1 MSEGTGSQG
10 SPDDAPAAH
19 WAADVLLRDGHPVHL
34 RPIAPDDGA
43 ALRDFHAGLSE
54 STVYFRFFAPKPA
67 LSDADVDYFT
77 GVDHR
82 ARVALVALDGGTLVG
97 VGRYDVLPDGTAEV
111 AFVVSDHL
119 QGQGLGSILLEHLVA
134 IGRES
139 GVPAFTAEV
148 LPANTRMLETFRAAG
163 FDVDQRR
170 EDDVLVVTFHIDATE
185 RSQAVM
191 ADRERRAEAR
201 SVARLLTPRSV
212 AVVGASRSGDRLGN
226 RVLENLRAGGFT
238 GSLVALHPEAAEIA
252 GVPCVRDLEGIDLA
266 VVVVPAEAVADVI
279 AAAPGVHGFVVVS
292 GGFGD
297 AGDDGVDRQRA
308 LVHAMRHHGMRLVG
322 PNALGVIN
330 TDPSVRLNASLV
342 AGMPP
347 EGTLGF
353 FSQSGALGGPVLRR
367 VAERGLGVSTFV
379 SAGNRADI
387 SGNDLLQY
395 WADDPRTEVV
405 LLHLET
411 IGNARKFARIIAD
424 VARRKP
430 VLMVRAG
437 GAGQR
442 HPSGHVVVPT
452 ALPQAAVDGV
462 LRACGVIVCDGL
474 DALLDTAMVVAGQP
488 LPRSDRVAVVG
499 NSDALAVMAVNAL
512 TAAGLAPV
520 GEPTVFARAAEPAS
534 FGAAVARACADPD
547 VGAVLVLHV
556 PAAEDPQDAAV
567 RRAVVDAARGQGEV
581 PVLGV
586 FPAESEV
593 ATGLPRFEDVEQ
605 AVAALAQAR
614 SLARWRGR
622 PRPTVRTPVV
632 RGDWTPGVRV
642 GREAAA
648 LLGLDDL
655 HVGAGAALGWRV
667 RAGHDPVYGP
677 VVSVAV
683 DDPVAEALGDRS
695 YRLAPVPWEETADML
710 DELTAGEVAVGAVP
724 SPRRAAVR
732 DGVRRAIAACADAAA
747 GRHEEVTVEI
757 RHLGDGDPASTDL
770 TARHVSVTVAGLV
783 AGTDPVARR
792 L

>member
-1 MSEGTGSQG
+1 MSVGPVGEAAADG
-10 SPDDAPAAH
+10 SPAAA
-19 WAADVLLRDGHPVHL
+19 WEADVLLRDGHPVHL
-34 RPIAPDDGA
+34 RAIAPSDVG
-43 ALRDFHAGLSE
+43 ALRAFHAGLSE
-54 STVYFRFFAPKPA
+54 VTVYYRFFAPKPN
-67 LSDADVDYFT
+67 LSDADVAYFT
-77 GVDHR
+77 EVDHR
-82 ARVALVALDGGTLVG
+82 ARVALVAIDGGDLVG

-111 AFVVSDHL
+111 AFVVGDDL

-134 IGRES
+134 IGREA
-139 GVPAFTAEV
+139 GIPAFTAEV

-163 FDVDQRR
+163 FVVDQRR
-170 EDDVLVVTFHIDATE
+170 EDDVLVVSFPIEATE

-191 ADRERRAEAR
+191 ADRERRSEAR
-201 SVARLLTPRSV
+201 SVARLLSPASV

-226 RVLENLRAGGFT
+226 HVLANIRAGGFT
-238 GSLVALHPEAAEIA
+238 GSLVALHPEADEID
-252 GVPCVRDLEGIDLA
+252 GVPCVRDLRGIDLA

-279 AAAPGVHGFVVVS
+279 ASATGVHGFVVVS

-297 AGDDGVDRQRA
+297 AGDDGVQRQHE
-308 LVHAMRHHGMRLVG
+308 LVRDLRRHGMRLVG

-330 TDPSVRLNASLV
+330 TDPVVRLNASLV
-342 AGMPP
+342 PDMPP
-347 EGTLGF
+347 AGSLGF
-353 FSQSGALGGPVLRR
+353 LSQSGALGGPVLRR
-367 VAERGLGVSTFV
+367 LAERGLGVSTFA

-395 WADDPRTEVV
+395 WADDPRTEAV

-442 HPSGHVVVPT
+442 HPSGHVVAPT
-452 ALPQAAVDGV
+452 TLPQAAVDDV

-474 DALLDTAMVVAGQP
+474 DALLDVAMVVDRQP
-488 LPRSDRVAVVG
+488 LPRSDQVAVIG
-499 NSDALAVMAVNAL
+499 NSDALAVMTINAL
-512 TAAGLAPV
+512 ATAGLSAA
-520 GEPTVFARAAEPAS
+520 GEPTVFGRAAGPEAYR
-534 FGAAVARACADPD
+534 AAVSRACADPS

-556 PAAEDPQDAAV
+556 PPAEDPRDAPV
-567 RRAVVDAARGQGEV
+567 RQAVVDAARAQRDV

-586 FPAESEV
+586 FPAEGEV

-605 AVAALAQAR
+605 AVAALARAR
-614 SLARWRGR
+614 GLARWRER
-622 PRPTVRTPVV
+622 PRTTVRTPTVP
-632 RGDWTPGVRV
+632 GDWSAGTRV
-642 GREAAA
+642 GRDAA
-648 LLGLDDL
+648 LLLGLADVR
-655 HVGAGAALGWRV
+655 VGAGAALGWRI

-677 VVSVAV
+677 IVSVAV

-710 DELTAGEVAVGAVP
+710 DELRSGGVALAAVP
-724 SPRRAAVR
+724 TPRREAVR
-732 DGVRRAIAACADAAA
+732 DGIRRAIAACADAAA
-747 GRHEEVTVEI
+747 GRPEEVTVEI
-757 RHLGDGDPASTDL
+757 RHLGDGDPAAADL

-783 AGTDPVARR
+783 AGPDPAARR

>member
-1 MSEGTGSQG
+1 MAEGVGGEASSG
-10 SPDDAPAAH
+10 AAVAAT
-19 WAADVLLRDGHPVHL
+19 WEADVLLRDGRPVHV
-34 RPIAPDDGA
+34 RPIAPADAA

-54 STVYFRFFAPKPA
+54 ATVYFRFFAPKPT
-67 LSDADVDYFT
+67 LSDADVAYFT
-77 GVDHR
+77 EVDHR
-82 ARVALVALDGGTLVG
+82 SRVALVAIDAGALVG

-111 AFVVSDHL
+111 AFVVGDDL

-134 IGRES
+134 IGREA
-139 GVPAFTAEV
+139 GVPTFTAEV

-163 FDVDQRR
+163 FVVEQRR
-170 EDDVLVVTFHIDATE
+170 EDDVLVVSFPIEATE

-201 SVARLLTPRSV
+201 SVARLMAPRTV
-212 AVVGASRSGDRLGN
+212 AVVGAGRAGDRLGN
-226 RVLENLRAGGFT
+226 RVLANLRAGGFT
-238 GSLVALHPEAAEIA
+238 GTLVALHPEAAEID
-252 GVPCVRDLEGIDLA
+252 GVRCVRDLGGVDLA
-266 VVVVPAEAVADVI
+266 VVVVPAEAVPEVI

-297 AGDDGVDRQRA
+297 AGDEGVARQHD
-308 LVHAMRHHGMRLVG
+308 LVRTLRRHGMRLVG

-330 TDPSVRLNASLV
+330 TDPAIRLNASLV
-342 AGMPP
+342 ADMPP
-347 EGTLGF
+347 AGRLGF

-367 VAERGLGVSTFV
+367 LAERGLGVSSFV

-452 ALPQAAVDGV
+452 DLPQAAVDDV

-474 DALLDTAMVVAGQP
+474 DALLDVAMVVDGQP
-488 LPRSDRVAVVG
+488 LPRSDRVAVIG

-512 TAAGLAPV
+512 AMAGLSIAGDPQVFDRTAA
-520 GEPTVFARAAEPAS
+520 PAS
-534 FGAAVARACADPD
+534 FGAAVSRACADAE

-556 PAAEDPQDAAV
+556 PPAEHPHDAPV
-567 RRAVVDAARGQGEV
+567 RRAAVEAAAAQRDV

-614 SLARWRGR
+614 RLARWRAR
-622 PRPTVRTPVV
+622 TRATVRTPAV
-632 RGDWTPGVRV
+632 PGEWAPGTRV

-648 LLGLDDL
+648 LLGLGDVQ
-655 HVGAGAALGWRV
+655 VGAGAALGWRV

-677 VVSVAV
+677 LVSVAV

-710 DELTAGEVAVGAVP
+710 DELRAGDVALAAVP
-724 SPRRAAVR
+724 TPRREAVR
-732 DGVRRAIAACADAAA
+732 DGVRRAIVACGDAAA
-747 GRHEEVTVEI
+747 GRPEEVTVEI
-757 RHLGDGDPASTDL
+757 RHLGDGDPASADL

-783 AGTDPVARR
+783 GAPEPMARR